1 MSELRAEDLAVGYDG
16 TTVLH
21 GVSLRIAPGRITAL
35 LGPNGSGKSTL
46 LKCMGRL
53 MRPWK
58 GRVLLGGRPLPEIP
72 TREAARILAVLP
84 QQPVAPPELTVSEL
98 VGYGRYPHV
107 PWHKRFEPQD
117 FSAIGRALD
126 ACALRPF
133 AKRRLATLSGGERQ
147 RAWLAMALAQE
158 PRVLLLDEPIT
169 FLDIAHQLEL
179 LELLRALNRSS
190 GLTIAMVLHDINLAA
205 RYADE
210 IAILKSG
217 AIHSHG
223 PAEDVITPQAMHEVF
238 GVRAE
243 RMQDSRTGAPQCHFS
258 IAPAE

>member
-1 MSELRAEDLAVGYDG
+1 MSELRAEAISVGYDG
-16 TTVLH
+16 NRVLH
-21 GVSLRIAPGRITAL
+21 EVSLCISSGKISVL

-46 LKCMGRL
+46 LKCLGRL
-53 MRPWK
+53 MRPWQ
-58 GRVLLGGRPLPEIP
+58 GRVWLGERPLASYS
-72 TREAARILAVLP
+72 THEAARMLAVLP
-84 QQPVAPPELTVSEL
+84 QQPVAPPELTVREL

-107 PWHKRFEPQD
+107 PWHKRFNAQD
-117 FSAIGRALD
+117 FSAIDRALE

-133 AKRRLATLSGGERQ
+133 APRRLSTLSGGERQ

-158 PRVLLLDEPIT
+158 PRILLLDEPIT

-179 LELLRALNRSS
+179 LELLRALNRST

-217 AIHSHG
+217 SIHSHG
-223 PAEDVITPQAMHEVF
+223 SVEKTITPQAMYDVF
-238 GVRAE
+238 GICAE
-243 RMQDSRTGAPQCHFS
+243 RTYDRRTGVPQCHFFMAS
-258 IAPAE
+258 EA